1 MSILINRN
9 PQSVIWNGM
18 SNSSEILENTRVE
31 VKRKNERV
39 FPLSQ
44 YFLSQ
49 VKITR
54 RMKPVQ

>member
-18 SNSSEILENTRVE
+18 SNSNEILENTRVE

-44 YFLSQ
+44 HFLSQ
-49 VKITR
+49 AKITR